1 MEHVAAIL
9 LLVACGEG
17 NSACRELPAPLE
29 AYETT
34 ADCQA
39 DLPAA
44 SRNAAR
50 HAPHIYGAC
59 VSIDPAMIYDNLE
72 IVWDVTP
79 EGKFDVSVNIDAP
92 AIIAHADHASAP
104 SATAQR

>member
-9 LLVACGEG
+9 LLVACGES
-17 NSACRELPAPLE
+17 NLDCREIPAPLE
-29 AYETT
+29 AYETA
-34 ADCQA
+34 ADCRA

-44 SRNAAR
+44 SREASR
-50 HAPHIYGAC
+50 LAPRIHGAC

-79 EGKFDVSVNIDAP
+79 AGKLDVSVKVDHP
-92 AIIAHADHASAP
+92 AIVAHADHAVPPPAALSK
-104 SATAQR
+104 